1 MINTINGMILD
12 VTEIAINYCK
22 NNRAKYLIP
31 IFLCM
36 LLVSSCNKGVEIVVD
51 NIEESFD
58 TSMFRG
64 VTPDV
69 YFDELCNIVGE
80 PNEYLDSG
88 KGDDKEH
95 SPIYYFTEGKILCHW
110 SGSKKYEIGMI
121 EYIPYNNTTIYLSD
135 IVSFPLS
142 DYSITTETKR
152 VRLFQDDVLYF
163 IIELD
168 NLKVTSIH
176 YWLVKKKF
184 GNIAF

>member
-12 VTEIAINYCK
+12 ITEIAINYCK
-22 NNRAKYLIP
+22 NNCGKYLIP

-36 LLVSSCNKGVEIVVD
+36 LLFSSCNKGVEIVID

-58 TSMFRG
+58 ASMFRG

-95 SPIYYFTEGKILCHW
+95 SPIYYFKEGKILCHW
-110 SGSKKYEIGMI
+110 SGNKKYEVGMI

-135 IVSFPLS
+135 IVRFPLS
-142 DYSITTETKR
+142 DYSITTDTKR
-152 VRLFQDDVLYF
+152 VRIYQDDILYF
-163 IIELD
+163 IVELD
-168 NLKVTSIH
+168 NLKVVAIH

>member
-12 VTEIAINYCK
+12 VTEMAINYCK
-22 NNRAKYLIP
+22 NNCGKYLIP

-36 LLVSSCNKGVEIVVD
+36 LLFSSCNKGVEIVID

-58 TSMFRG
+58 ASMFRG

-80 PNEYLDSG
+80 PNDYLDSG

-95 SPIYYFTEGKILCHW
+95 SPIYYFSEGKILCHW

-135 IVSFPLS
+135 IVNFSLS
-142 DYSITTETKR
+142 NYSITTETKR

-168 NLKVTSIH
+168 NLKVVTIH

>member
-1 MINTINGMILD
+1 MNYLRLIF
-12 VTEIAINYCK
+12 IAFC
-22 NNRAKYLIP
+22 LV
-31 IFLCM
+31 FLF
-36 LLVSSCNKGVEIVVD
+36 SSCNNDIKIVVD
-51 NIEESFD
+51 DIGSNIE

-64 VTPDV
+64 GTPDV

-95 SPIYYFTEGKILCHW
+95 SPIYYFSEGKILCHW
-110 SGSKKYEIGMI
+110 SESKKYEIGMI

-135 IVSFPLS
+135 IANFPLS

-152 VRLFQDDVLYF
+152 VRLFQGDVLYF

-168 NLKVTSIH
+168 NLKVVSIH
-176 YWLVKKKF
+176 YWLVKKRF

>member
-12 VTEIAINYCK
+12 ITEIAINYCK
-22 NNRAKYLIP
+22 NNCGKYLIP

-36 LLVSSCNKGVEIVVD
+36 LLFSSCNKGVEIVID
-51 NIEESFD
+51 IIEESFD
-58 TSMFRG
+58 ASMFRG

-95 SPIYYFTEGKILCHW
+95 SPIYYFKEGKILCHW
-110 SGSKKYEIGMI
+110 SGNKKYEVGMI

-135 IVSFPLS
+135 IVRFPLS
-142 DYSITTETKR
+142 DYSITTDTKR
-152 VRLFQDDVLYF
+152 VRIFQDDILYF
-163 IIELD
+163 IVELD
-168 NLKVTSIH
+168 NLKVVAIH

>member
-12 VTEIAINYCK
+12 ITEIAINYCK
-22 NNRAKYLIP
+22 NNCGKYLIP

-36 LLVSSCNKGVEIVVD
+36 LLFSSCNKGVEIVID

-58 TSMFRG
+58 ASMFRG

-80 PNEYLDSG
+80 PNDYLDSG

-95 SPIYYFTEGKILCHW
+95 SPIYYFSEGKILCHW
-110 SGSKKYEIGMI
+110 SESKKYEIGMI

-142 DYSITTETKR
+142 DYSITTDTKR
-152 VRLFQDDVLYF
+152 VRIYQDDILY
-163 IIELD
+163 
-168 NLKVTSIH
+168 
-176 YWLVKKKF
+176 
-184 GNIAF
+184 

>member
-12 VTEIAINYCK
+12 ITEIAINYCK
-22 NNRAKYLIP
+22 NNRGKYLIP

-36 LLVSSCNKGVEIVVD
+36 LLFSSCNKGVEIVID

-58 TSMFRG
+58 ASMFRG

-95 SPIYYFTEGKILCHW
+95 SPIYYFKEGKILCHW
-110 SGSKKYEIGMI
+110 SGNKKYEVGMI

-135 IVSFPLS
+135 IVRFPLS
-142 DYSITTETKR
+142 DYSITTDTKR
-152 VRLFQDDVLYF
+152 VRIYQDDILYF
-163 IIELD
+163 IVELD
-168 NLKVTSIH
+168 NLKVVAIH

>member
-1 MINTINGMILD
+1 MNYLRLIF
-12 VTEIAINYCK
+12 IAFC
-22 NNRAKYLIP
+22 LV
-31 IFLCM
+31 FLF
-36 LLVSSCNKGVEIVVD
+36 SSCNNDIKIVVD
-51 NIEESFD
+51 DIGSNIE

-64 VTPDV
+64 VTPDI
-69 YFDELCNIVGE
+69 YFDELCSVVGE
-80 PNEYLDSG
+80 PNEYLD
-88 KGDDKEH
+88 KGRGEDKEY
-95 SPIYYFTEGKILCHW
+95 SPIYYFKEGKILCHW
-110 SGSKKYEIGMI
+110 SGSKKYEIGVI

-135 IVSFPLS
+135 IVRFPLS

-152 VRLFQDDVLYF
+152 VRLFQNDVLYF